1 MLNKLVIIR
10 IPSDRFTFASGFQI
24 IVSSLIDYAIN
35 QTNHQWVLYII
46 YDNNIYYKYLS
57 KHIIY
62 YFTPNINYTIKTS
75 HKSIITKLYALK
87 T

>member
-24 IVSSLIDYAIN
+24 IESSLFDYAIN

-46 YDNNIYYKYLS
+46 YDNNILQIFIKTYHILFYTKHKLYYK
-57 KHIIY
+57 
-62 YFTPNINYTIKTS
+62 NITLNQS
-75 HKSIITKLYALK
+75 
-87 T
+87 